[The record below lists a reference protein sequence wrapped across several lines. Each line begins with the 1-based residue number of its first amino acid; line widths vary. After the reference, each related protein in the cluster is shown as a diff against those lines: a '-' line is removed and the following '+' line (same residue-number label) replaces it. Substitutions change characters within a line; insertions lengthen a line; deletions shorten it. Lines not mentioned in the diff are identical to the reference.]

1 MICKILFPRKGK
13 LYSDIC
19 PPNKKPPV
27 WVVLQNSGASKG
39 ARTLDLNLG
48 KVAL

>member
-19 PPNKKPPV
+19 PPNKKTT
-27 WVVLQNSGASKG
+27 
-39 ARTLDLNLG
+39 RLG
-48 KVAL
+48 GLILFITACVFAGTAQCHQ